1 MLRAH
6 LNRVCAAF
14 VLLLMTAPAFAGV
27 GKVMF
32 VLGGASIERG
42 QSAIAAQRGQQLE
55 SGDTLVTGLSGR
67 MHVRWDEAEIT
78 PSGKYRH
85 LAKGKCGYSRK
96 AA

>member
-85 LAKGKCGYSRK
+85 LAKGKCGYS
-96 AA
+96 

>member
-42 QSAIAAQRGQQLE
+42 QSAIAAQTRLRCARSMVVPRLE
-55 SGDTLVTGLSGR
+55 SARRSKSDHDPVVL
-67 MHVRWDEAEIT
+67 EQ
-78 PSGKYRH
+78 RH
-85 LAKGKCGYSRK
+85 S
-96 AA
+96 